1 MALIK
6 RLKKFYAVFSISDR
20 RYDVEEKLQP
30 LKVKS

>member
-6 RLKKFYAVFSISDR
+6 RPKNFHAVFSISDR
-20 RYDVEEKLQP
+20 RYDAEEKLQQ